1 MLKSLRFSTLT
12 FALWQFLGL
21 LNIEAAIPAN
31 PNATKEAKS
40 LLDYFYSVYG
50 QKIVSGQQ
58 ECGYCSNP
66 AVENNYLMEKT
77 GKYPAIL
84 GMDMA
89 DRNSRVID
97 RGIAWW
103 KAGGIPMYGWHF
115 GYPTQ
120 GDTYEGSKFVINSA
134 DIDKVLT
141 VGSNE
146 NTLFN
151 KRLDEGAVKLK
162 QLQDAN
168 IPVLW
173 RPFHEAG
180 DNCAW
185 FWWGMGG
192 GSQFV
197 RLWKYMFDYYTTTK
211 KLNNLIWMVPS
222 CGSPGASYYP
232 PKEYYD
238 MGGAD
243 NYASDHGTLKNMYTK
258 VKSIVGNTVP
268 IALHENGPIPDPDQL
283 KSSSTNWVMFNTW
296 NQNYLMTESSNSVAF
311 LKSTYNHEY
320 VITRDELPNLNTFSN
335 SAFSNRHPFQTKDM
349 QARITPGGLWVY
361 LPYSDKGMLAVLNL
375 AGKTVAK
382 VNISAGAETWHWLP
396 TPGLV
401 TGIHFIQAVT
411 ESYSLSKRICF

>member
-1 MLKSLRFSTLT
+1 MYQPFRFTLST
-12 FALWQFLGL
+12 FALL
-21 LNIEAAIPAN
+21 LLPGVLKIEAATPAN

-50 QKIVSGQQ
+50 QKIISGQQ

-120 GDTYEGSKFVINSA
+120 GDTYDGSKFVVKSA

-141 VGSNE
+141 SGTNE
-146 NTLFN
+146 NALFN
-151 KRLDEGAVKLK
+151 KRLDEGAAKLK

-168 IPVLW
+168 VPVLW

-192 GSQFV
+192 GNQFV
-197 RLWKYMFDYYTTTK
+197 RLWKYMYDYYTTTK

-238 MGGAD
+238 LGGAD
-243 NYASDHGTLKNMYTK
+243 TYAGDHGSLKNMYDK

-283 KSSSTNWVMFNTW
+283 KSSATKWVMFNTW

-311 LKSTYNHEY
+311 LKTTYNHDY

-335 SAFSNRHPFQTKDM
+335 RVFSKLHPIHESEM
-349 QARITPGGLWVY
+349 QARVSPTGVWVY
-361 LPYSDKGMLAVLNL
+361 LPYSNLGTLSVLTL
-375 AGKTVAK
+375 DGKILSKRSIA
-382 VNISAGAETWHWLP
+382 SGDATWHWLP
-396 TPGLV
+396 MPRLV

-411 ESYSLSKRICF
+411 ENYSLTKRVCF